1 MNDNISAFDS
11 LTADMDIPEKRRHDW
26 VGYAGIQVSGIE
38 ITRTLRKLIH
48 FCALLFMSKISR
60 DRNYRG

>member
-26 VGYAGIQVSGIE
+26 VGYAGI
-38 ITRTLRKLIH
+38 
-48 FCALLFMSKISR
+48 
-60 DRNYRG
+60 